1 MLISHSHK
9 FIFIHVY
16 KTAGTSIR
24 KKLAPYS
31 HAKPSANFLHRLIN
45 PNESVFSNK
54 FNTHSSAAEL
64 KKQIP
69 AKIWNSYFKFGIVR
83 NPWDWQVSLYTY
95 MLKTQETHPQGSLV
109 NKLSDFDSYI
119 DWRVNNDVHL
129 QKEYLYD
136 MQTNKP
142 LVDYIGRFENLQS
155 DFDHICKTVGLPQ
168 TQLTVENV
176 SNKKNFREYYN
187 EKSKAIVA
195 KVFNDDIQTFDYKF
209 DAS

>member
-1 MLISHSHK
+1 MIISHSHK

-24 KKLAPYS
+24 KKLSPYI
-31 HAKPSANFLHRLIN
+31 HAKPSTNFIHRIIN
-45 PNESVFSNK
+45 PAESVYSNK
-54 FNTHSSAAEL
+54 FNTHVSAAEL
-64 KKQIP
+64 KKSIP
-69 AKIWNSYFKFGIVR
+69 ANIWNSYFKFAIVR

-95 MLKTQETHPQGSLV
+95 MQKTQETHPQGELI

-119 DWRVNNDVHL
+119 EWRVNNDVHL

-142 LVDYIGRFENLQS
+142 LVDYIGRFENLQT
-155 DFDHICKTVGLPQ
+155 DFNYICNKIGIAETE
-168 TQLTVENV
+168 LTVENV

-187 EKSKAIVA
+187 ERNKELVA
-195 KVFNDDIQTFDYKF
+195 KVFNDDIQTFGYKF